1 VQYRHDD
8 WVPVIDLAPARQGDG
23 DDRRAVAAAVD
34 HACRR
39 SGFLVVT
46 GHGVDTA
53 LAERMYARTLAFFHR
68 SAQEKERFAAPAGDA
83 TRRGFHRMGKV
94 AASIGVDTP
103 PDLCESDSVN
113 RLGDAP
119 AAAAAGLDPTHP
131 LALPNRWPDTDGFA
145 ETWTEYSDAMEGLVG
160 LLLRLFA
167 VALDLP
173 AHWFDDKVDHD
184 MSNLGANYYPPQRAP
199 PEPGQLRKG
208 PHTDWGSVTILLQDD
223 AGGLQVQATDG
234 RWVDVP
240 CVAGG
245 FVVNLGDLMAI
256 WTNNRWVSTMH
267 RVVNPPV
274 DVASRERLS
283 IAFFH
288 QPNHDAEIACIPTC
302 TGSGIR
308 HRSVRS
314 GDWFATKL
322 QLAYG

>member
-1 VQYRHDD
+1 MQYRHDD
-8 WVPVIDLAPARQGDG
+8 WVPVIDLALARHGDG
-23 DDRRAVAAAVD
+23 DDRRAVAAAID

-53 LAERMYARTLAFFHR
+53 LTERMYTRTLAFFRR
-68 SAQEKERFAAPAGDA
+68 SAEEKERFAAPAGDA

-103 PDLCESDSVN
+103 PDLCESYSVN

-119 AAAAAGLDPTHP
+119 AAAAAGLDPTDP
-131 LALPNRWPDTDGFA
+131 LALPNRWPDTAGF
-145 ETWTEYSDAMEGLVG
+145 EQTWTEYSDAMEGLVR

-184 MSNLGANYYPPQRAP
+184 MSNLGANYYPPQSTP

-223 AGGLQVQATDG
+223 AGGLQVRATDG

-274 DVASRERLS
+274 DVASRDRLS